1 MRRWTVLALSCLLA
15 GCPRAPAPPPAAPA
29 AGGQSAQVTALAN
42 ELPRYHWRLTDA
54 HDAAGKRIDALF
66 VRADAPLQ
74 LDFQGGR
81 LAVSNACNR
90 LVGGYALEGGRL
102 VVGRLAATM
111 MACPDPAVMALDA
124 QIGQRLEGALAI
136 AAPPGDPPTLEL
148 RSGAGDT
155 LVFTGAPTAQTRYG
169 GPPTRIF
176 LEVAAHD
183 APCAHPLI
191 PNARCLQV
199 RALEYDANGLKRGT
213 PGPFQPFY
221 GRIEGY
227 THADGTRNVL
237 RVDRYEVPHP
247 PADASRYAY
256 VLDMVVESAREP

>member
-1 MRRWTVLALSCLLA
+1 MHRWFILALSSLLLSA
-15 GCPRAPAPPPAAPA
+15 CPRAPAPAAPG
-29 AGGQSAQVTALAN
+29 AGADTAQATALAE

-54 HDAAGKRIDALF
+54 RASDGRRIDALF

-74 LDFQGGR
+74 LDFRGGR

-90 LVGGYALEGGRL
+90 LVGGYALEGGQL
-102 VVGRLAATM
+102 VVARLAATM
-111 MACPDPAVMALDA
+111 MACPDPAVMALDT
-124 QIGQRLEGALAI
+124 QIGRRLEGTLAVT
-136 AAPPGDPPTLEL
+136 AQAGDPPRLQL
-148 RSGAGDT
+148 RNAAGDT
-155 LVFTGAPTAQTRYG
+155 LVFAGAPTAQTRYG

-199 RALEYDANGLKRGT
+199 RELEYDANGLRRGA
-213 PGPFQPFY
+213 PGPFQPFS
-221 GRIEGY
+221 GQIEGY
-227 THADGTRNVL
+227 THADGIRNVL
-237 RVDRYEVPHP
+237 RIDRYDVPNP